1 MKLLPKLLAAT
12 SIFAAT
18 AAIAGPPVTVT
29 FKNNNTTTDA
39 TYAIVTS
46 NESSTYANASPKPA
60 TTVSKL
66 GSNSYAVT
74 SLISPDVNY
83 ANVRY
88 KIGSKECV
96 FGTTFVNALQPGGY
110 KIPKWNKT
118 ATASGG
124 AICTATITSTNLTT
138 YAWTVDFVMK

>member
-88 KIGSKECV
+88 KIGSKTCV
-96 FGTTFVNALQPGGY
+96 FSTTFVNALQPGGY
-110 KIPKWNKT
+110 KIPQ
-118 ATASGG
+118 
-124 AICTATITSTNLTT
+124 
-138 YAWTVDFVMK
+138 

>member
-29 FKNNNTTTDA
+29 FKNQATAEA
-39 TYAIVTS
+39 TYKIVTT

-88 KIGSKECV
+88 KIGSKTCV
-96 FGTTFVNALQPGGY
+96 FSTTFVNALQPGGY
-110 KIPKWNKT
+110 KIPQWNKT

-124 AICTATITSTNLTT
+124 AICTATIPLPT
-138 YAWTVDFVMK
+138 

>member
-1 MKLLPKLLAAT
+1 VLYFPF
-12 SIFAAT
+12 SE
-18 AAIAGPPVTVT
+18 
-29 FKNNNTTTDA
+29 TTP
-39 TYAIVTS
+39 TS
-46 NESSTYANASPKPA
+46 NETSTYANASPKPA
-60 TTVSKL
+60 TTVPAAA
-66 GSNSYAVT
+66 NNVYTVT
-74 SLISPDVNY
+74 SLISPDVNF

-110 KIPKWNKT
+110 KIPQWNKT

-124 AICTATITSTNLTT
+124 AICTAAITSTNLTT